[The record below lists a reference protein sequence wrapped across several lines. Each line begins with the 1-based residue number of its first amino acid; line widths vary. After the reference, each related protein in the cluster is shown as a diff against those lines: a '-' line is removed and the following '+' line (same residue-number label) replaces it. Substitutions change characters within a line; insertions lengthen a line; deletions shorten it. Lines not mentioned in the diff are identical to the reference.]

1 MRNNQPVNDK
11 HYVLDEQQFLI
22 SQTNTDGNIVYAN
35 PAFIEVSGFERH
47 ELIGAPHNL
56 VRHPDMPPVAFA
68 NLWKTLRDGETW
80 TGMVKNRRKDGGYY
94 WVRATVMP
102 IVEQGQ
108 LKGYAS
114 VRVKADDA
122 AIAHADDVY
131 RQINSGQGKRWTL
144 VQGVIT
150 PAGPRGWGNRLKRM
164 TDSRRAGWAGMTC
177 AVSSMGLL
185 GLLGLLVADYEILS
199 TQQSLPVTMSVLTLG
214 AAFLSSASAV
224 ASALLARRVQ
234 GSLDQALLFCRQIA
248 SGDLEMSNQGDDQ
261 LMIALDTMRKC
272 LLCVVRD
279 VKGSVGVISPA
290 SSELATGN
298 QNLSRRTEEQAA
310 SLEQTSSSMEELTAT
325 VGHNAEHASD
335 ASKLAHEAST
345 VAERGRNEMGDVV
358 TRMEGITQASARIS
372 DIVGVIDSIAFQT
385 NILALNA
392 SVEAARAGE
401 QGKGFAVV
409 ANEVRSLASRS
420 AQAAREIRELIDRS
434 SVEVHAGSELVA
446 RAQTTMTDIVGGVHR
461 VTTLMQEISS
471 ATREQKNGIEQIGQA
486 IQRMDEMT
494 QQNAAMVEQSSAA
507 SESMR
512 QNADHL
518 NEIVSLFRIKESV
531 RAPIIASDRTAS
543 SMKHGGKAHGSESDR
558 HISTS
563 SRTESGKAATSVS
576 AKAKAQVARPRG
588 EPASEAADEDWTT
601 F

>member
-1 MRNNQPVNDK
+1 MRNNQPINDK

-22 SQTNTDGNIVYAN
+22 SQTDTDGNIIYAN

-56 VRHPDMPPVAFA
+56 VRHPDMPPIAFA

-114 VRVKADDA
+114 VRIKADEA
-122 AIAHADDVY
+122 SIAYAERVY
-131 RQINSGQGKRWTL
+131 RRINSGQGKGWTL
-144 VQGVIT
+144 VHGVIT
-150 PAGPRGWGNRLKRM
+150 PAGPLGWAHRIDRM
-164 TDSRRAGWAGMTC
+164 APAQKAGWLGSAC
-177 AVSSMGLL
+177 AVSSLF
-185 GLLGLLVADYEILS
+185 LLGLLVADYQMLS
-199 TQQSLPVTMSVLTLG
+199 TQQSL
-214 AAFLSSASAV
+214 
-224 ASALLARRVQ
+224 SALMSTLTIGATLLAAGTAAAGTLMIRRAQ
-234 GSLDQALLFCRQIA
+234 RSLEQALVCCRQIS
-248 SGDLEMSNQGDDQ
+248 SGNLEATSQSQDH
-261 LMIALDTMRKC
+261 LMVALDTMRKC
-272 LLCVVRD
+272 LLGVVRD

-298 QNLSRRTEEQAA
+298 QHLSRRTEEQAA
-310 SLEQTSSSMEELTAT
+310 SLEQTASSMEELTAT

-335 ASKLAHEAST
+335 ASKLANEAST
-345 VAERGRNEMGDVV
+345 VAERGRSEMGDVV

-420 AQAAREIRELIDRS
+420 AQAASEIRDLIDKS

-446 RAQTTMTDIVGGVHR
+446 RAQSTMTDIVGGVHR
-461 VTTLMQEISS
+461 VTTLMQEISA
-471 ATREQKNGIEQIGQA
+471 ATREQKNGIDQIGQA

-518 NEIVSLFRIKESV
+518 NEIVSLFRIKES
-531 RAPIIASDRTAS
+531 AHTPIIASGRAAS
-543 SMKHGGKAHGSESDR
+543 SSKHGREAHDGESSK
-558 HISTS
+558 HASTS
-563 SRTESGKAATSVS
+563 SRTRSGRPGTSAPARTGIARSQGESVS
-576 AKAKAQVARPRG
+576 G
-588 EPASEAADEDWTT
+588 AAEEDWTT

>member
-22 SQTNTDGNIVYAN
+22 SQTDLDGNIVYAN

-114 VRVKADDA
+114 VRIKADEA
-122 AIAHADDVY
+122 SIAYAERVY
-131 RQINSGQGKRWTL
+131 QRISSGQGKGWTL
-144 VQGVIT
+144 VHGVIT
-150 PAGPRGWGNRLKRM
+150 PAGPLGWGSRIGRM
-164 TDSRRAGWAGMTC
+164 APARKASWAGATC
-177 AVSSMGLL
+177 AVSSLA
-185 GLLGLLVADYEILS
+185 LLGLLVGDYQMLS
-199 TQQSLPVTMSVLTLG
+199 AQQSLPALMSILTIAATLLTAGTAITG
-214 AAFLSSASAV
+214 ALMV
-224 ASALLARRVQ
+224 RRAQ
-234 GSLDQALLFCRQIA
+234 RSLEQALVCCRQISSGNLEAA
-248 SGDLEMSNQGDDQ
+248 SSSRDQ

-272 LLCVVRD
+272 LLGVVRD
-279 VKGSVGVISPA
+279 VKSSVGVISPA

-310 SLEQTSSSMEELTAT
+310 SLEETSSSMEELTAT

-345 VAERGRNEMGDVV
+345 VAERGRSEMGDVV
-358 TRMEGITQASARIS
+358 ARMEGITQASARIS

-420 AQAAREIRELIDRS
+420 AQAAREIRELIDKS

-446 RAQTTMTDIVGGVHR
+446 RAQSTMTDIVGGVHR

-543 SMKHGGKAHGSESDR
+543 SMKHGGKAHGGESDR
-558 HISTS
+558 HISTP
-563 SRTESGKAATSVS
+563 SRTESGKTAASVS

>member
-1 MRNNQPVNDK
+1 MRNNQPVNDE
-11 HYVLDEQQFLI
+11 HYILDEQQFLI
-22 SQTNTDGNIVYAN
+22 SQTDLDGNIIYAN

-56 VRHPDMPPVAFA
+56 VRHPDMPRVAFA
-68 NLWKTLRDGETW
+68 NLWQTLRDGGTW

-102 IVEQGQ
+102 MMERGRV
-108 LKGYAS
+108 KGYAS

-122 AIAHADDVY
+122 AIAHAERVY
-131 RQINSGQGKRWTL
+131 RQIGEGQSKGWTL
-144 VQGVIT
+144 VHGVIT
-150 PAGPRGWGNRLKRM
+150 PAGPLGWLHRL
-164 TDSRRAGWAGMTC
+164 RRLAPARLAGWAGMTS
-177 AVSSMGLL
+177 AASSVALL
-185 GLLGLLVADYEILS
+185 GFLVADYQMLA
-199 TQQSLPVTMSVLTLG
+199 TQQTLPVLMSVFTVTTAL
-214 AAFLSSASAV
+214 LSAGTAV
-224 ASALLARRVQ
+224 TGALLARRGQ
-234 GSLDQALLFCRQIA
+234 HSLEQALLCCRQIA
-248 SGDLEMSNQGDDQ
+248 SGNLEATSNSQDQ

-272 LLCVVRD
+272 LLGVVRD

-310 SLEQTSSSMEELTAT
+310 SLEQTASSMEELTAT
-325 VGHNAEHASD
+325 VGHNAEHARN
-335 ASKLAHEAST
+335 ASQLAHEASS
-345 VAERGRNEMGDVV
+345 VAERGRSEMGDVV
-358 TRMEGITQASARIS
+358 ARMESITQASSRIS

-420 AQAAREIRELIDRS
+420 AQAAREIRELIDQS
-434 SVEVHAGSELVA
+434 SVEVSAGSELVA
-446 RAQTTMTDIVGGVHR
+446 RAQSTMTDIVSGVHR
-461 VTTLMQEISS
+461 VSGLMQEISS
-471 ATREQKNGIEQIGQA
+471 ASSEQKNGIEQIGQA
-486 IQRMDEMT
+486 IHRMDEMT

-518 NEIVSLFRIKESV
+518 NEIVSLFRIKESA
-531 RAPIIASDRTAS
+531 RTPIIASDGAALAGERGEQPSGRESSRRTSAS
-543 SMKHGGKAHGSESDR
+543 S
-558 HISTS
+558 HIDSG
-563 SRTESGKAATSVS
+563 RTGAFVPAATSATRQRDESVTDT
-576 AKAKAQVARPRG
+576 AN
-588 EPASEAADEDWTT
+588 EDWTT